1 MIILGKFQDLTGM
14 KFGRLTVVRR
24 GENNK
29 NNKAQWWCLCDC
41 QLELT
46 ENERKL
52 KLVLA
57 SSLKSGAT
65 QSCGCLHHEM
75 ASKKNKK
82 YNTYD
87 LTGEYGVGYT
97 HDGKEF
103 YFDLEDY
110 NLIKEHYWHINP
122 YGYVAT
128 SKRVNSEQTI
138 KMLFHRIIMNC
149 EDQNIEIDHIH
160 GINSRNDNRKSN
172 LRIATVSQ
180 NAMNRKLSTTNT
192 SGCTGVCPKDE
203 KWRAYIYINGK
214 AIELGLFDKKEDAI
228 KIRKEAEE
236 KYFGEWS
243 YDNSQKHGINE
254 N

>member
-1 MIILGKFQDLTGM
+1 MGKFQDLTGM
-14 KFGRLTVVRR
+14 KFGRLIVVKR
-24 GENNK
+24 GENDK

-41 QLELT
+41 QLELP

-52 KLVLA
+52 KLIPA
-57 SSLKSGAT
+57 KSLKSGAT
-65 QSCGCLHHEM
+65 QSCGCLHREM

-87 LTGEYGVGYT
+87 LIGEYGVGYT
-97 HDGKEF
+97 FEGKEF

-110 NLIKEHYWHINP
+110 DLIKEYYWYINP
-122 YGYVAT
+122 YGYVTT
-128 SKRVNSEQTI
+128 SKRVNST
-138 KMLFHRIIMNC
+138 KTMHRLFHRIIMNC
-149 EDQNIEIDHIH
+149 EDQDIEIDHIH

-180 NAMNRKLSTTNT
+180 NAMNRKLAITNT
-192 SGCTGVCPKDE
+192 SGCTGVCPKDG
-203 KWRAYIYINGK
+203 KWRAYIYIDGK